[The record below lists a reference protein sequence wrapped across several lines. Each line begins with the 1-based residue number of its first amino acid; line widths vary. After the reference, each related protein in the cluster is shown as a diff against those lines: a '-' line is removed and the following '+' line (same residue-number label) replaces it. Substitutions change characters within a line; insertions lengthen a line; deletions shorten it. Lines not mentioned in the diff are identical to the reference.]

1 MYSNKSISLRS
12 IVIADARDI
21 NGKTARQIREYAASK
36 YPFPYDKREV
46 DEALKTM
53 VDDGIVVL
61 KGRSYF
67 VSPFFLHR
75 ASVNVKKGS

>member
-21 NGKTARQIREYAASK
+21 NGKTARQIREYASSK
-36 YPFPYDKREV
+36 YPVPYDKQQVE
-46 DEALKTM
+46 DALRTM

-61 KGRSYF
+61 KGRAYF
-67 VSPFFLHR
+67 VSPFFLH
-75 ASVNVKKGS
+75 